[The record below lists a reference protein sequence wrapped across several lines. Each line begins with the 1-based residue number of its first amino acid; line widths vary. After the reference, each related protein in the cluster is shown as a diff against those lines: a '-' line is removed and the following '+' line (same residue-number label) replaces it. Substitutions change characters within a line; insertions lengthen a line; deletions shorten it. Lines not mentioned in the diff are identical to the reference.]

1 MILKTYFDYDYS
13 GGQNDG
19 GTTATKASSG
29 INSTLLLCLIIAILS
44 VAVITL
50 VLTII
55 NMVNINKMKKKLGNI
70 GVKVG
75 NMENTS
81 KEGSIGVVFCKKC
94 GSQFK
99 ATESSCPFCGNKK

>member
-1 MILKTYFDYDYS
+1 MILKTYFDYDYN
-13 GGQNDG
+13 GGQKDSSAAKSSG
-19 GTTATKASSG
+19 SG
-29 INSTLLLCLIIAILS
+29 INNAEFMVVIIAILCL
-44 VAVITL
+44 VVITL

-55 NMVNINKMKKKLGNI
+55 NMVNINKMKKRVGNI

-99 ATESSCPFCGNKK
+99 ATENNCPYCGTKK

>member
-1 MILKTYFDYDYS
+1 MILKTYFDYDYN
-13 GGQNDG
+13 GGQKDSS
-19 GTTATKASSG
+19 TAKSSG
-29 INSTLLLCLIIAILS
+29 INDATLMVVIIAILCL
-44 VAVITL
+44 VVITL
-50 VLTII
+50 ILAII
-55 NMVNINKMKKKLGNI
+55 NMVNINKIKKRVGNI

-99 ATESSCPFCGNKK
+99 ATENSCPYCGTKK

>member
-1 MILKTYFDYDYS
+1 MILKTYFDYDYN
-13 GGQNDG
+13 GGQKDG
-19 GTTATKASSG
+19 SSATGTGSSG
-29 INSTLLLCLIIAILS
+29 INGTVLLCLIIAILCL
-44 VAVITL
+44 VVITL

-55 NMVNINKMKKKLGNI
+55 NMVNISNMKKKVGNI

-94 GSQFK
+94 GSQYK
-99 ATESSCPFCGNKK
+99 ATENSCPFCGTKK